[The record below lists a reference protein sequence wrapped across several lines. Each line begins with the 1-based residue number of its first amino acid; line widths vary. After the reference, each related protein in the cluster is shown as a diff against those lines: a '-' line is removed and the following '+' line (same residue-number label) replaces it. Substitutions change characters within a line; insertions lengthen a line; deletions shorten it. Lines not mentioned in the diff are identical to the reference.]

1 VQARQ
6 PLLQHLPRQQLLHS
20 VWETFTC
27 HLCLRFLLL
36 LPQAMMELGATV
48 CKPVNPSCSSCP
60 VSSCCAAYKLVA
72 AHAAAGGAADVEDAP
87 RVTDYPEKVRCLFV
101 FIT

>member
-1 VQARQ
+1 
-6 PLLQHLPRQQLLHS
+6 
-20 VWETFTC
+20 
-27 HLCLRFLLL
+27 
-36 LPQAMMELGATV
+36 MELGATV

-87 RVTDYPEKVRCLFV
+87 RVTDYPEKVRCLVV